1 MALLLISL
9 FLLIP
14 YAALILYYRQ
24 SWLQMKNYEIDN
36 GNVPLTTV
44 SVIIPARNEEKNI
57 GRCIKSILEQTYA
70 KHLLEVIVVDDY
82 STDQTVNVVAAFNK
96 SNIRIIKLA
105 DIVGGATLN
114 SYKKKAVE
122 TGIANAMGDLI
133 ITTDADCTA
142 PAKWIETVVSLYQQ
156 TRPVLIVAPVSYAS
170 PAAGDPVFTRF
181 FKIFQALDFMTL
193 QGITGAGVSKK
204 IHNMCN
210 GANLAYERKV
220 FYEVDGFKG
229 IDKIASGDDM
239 LLMHKI
245 QKIYPRRITY
255 LKSPEAIVQTKAAST
270 VAEFINQRIRWA
282 SKADKYPDF
291 KITAVLAFV
300 YLFNAWILILA
311 VISLTSFD
319 ALFLL
324 VLVLVG
330 KTFVEFTFLFPV
342 ANFFKSK
349 KALWWFVPSQP
360 FHIIYMLV
368 AGWLGK
374 FGTYTWKGRKV
385 K

>member
-105 DIVGGATLN
+105 DIVGDAKLN

-156 TRPVLIVAPVSYAS
+156 TRPVLIVAPVSYAR
-170 PAAGDPVFTRF
+170 PAAADPVFTKF

>member
-105 DIVGGATLN
+105 DIVGDAKLN

-170 PAAGDPVFTRF
+170 PAAGDPIFTRF